1 MAAVDAL
8 RDFLQGPIGLG
19 TNALGLDRAN
29 AIIDEGL
36 GSIEDFVDLSSDN
49 AIKTLCQNV

>member
-1 MAAVDAL
+1 MAAINAL